1 MHVKHLAAVAAA
13 LTLLAACDHKKADST
28 SAAAPSSTVAAPTL
42 TPPTTPI
49 KAGQPLAVAWTG
61 PNGASDYID
70 VVTSGRARQ
79 VGDEISYAKTSSGS
93 PAKLTAPGE
102 PGTYDVRYVQDHGER
117 TVIAHVPIQVVK

>member
-28 SAAAPSSTVAAPTL
+28 SAPASSASPTL
-42 TPPTTPI
+42 TPPATPI

-61 PNGASDYID
+61 PNGANDYID
-70 VVTSGRARQ
+70 VVTSGRAKQ
-79 VGDEISYAKTSSGS
+79 IGDEISYAKTSAGN

-102 PGTYDVRYVQDHGER
+102 PGAYDVRYVQDHGDR